1 MKNNNLI
8 LVLLLSTLSVL
19 IIASTLYS
27 IYAQEENV
35 ADREPD
41 FLSIQRAQSGSISKI
56 NTTNYSLELKGVSD
70 NTISFY
76 DRPNRI
82 VKTESTSNFIG
93 NWTATNWSERISNFA
108 TSVPNI
114 VLIVDE
120 PEGQQE
126 ITIIELFNPVY
137 DLDKES
143 LKYDVTPDNATSID
157 LPSEFGKSTLII
169 DCPPGCPSLC

>member
-1 MKNNNLI
+1 
-8 LVLLLSTLSVL
+8 T
-19 IIASTLYS
+19 
-27 IYAQEENV
+27 
-35 ADREPD
+35 
-41 FLSIQRAQSGSISKI
+41 
-56 NTTNYSLELKGVSD
+56 YSLELKGVSD

-76 DRPNRI
+76 DRPDRI
-82 VKTESTSNFIG
+82 VETESTSNFIG

-108 TSVPNI
+108 TSAPNI

-137 DLDKES
+137 DVDKES
-143 LKYDVTPDNATSID
+143 LKYEVTPDNATSID